1 MDGKWQYSPGMAKLD
16 MRIATPAHGGEVTPR
31 SKQDKANLRLV
42 KQIYEKVLGPIDS
55 RAVDALFD
63 PSYIQHNPN
72 AATGSQGLKEMLD
85 RAKVEYPKGRR
96 HRGEAPARRNG
107 DLVAAHVHVVFNPG
121 DAGFAVVDIFR
132 IANGKI
138 AEHWDV
144 VQPIDRQ
151 HQEQQRTAPRGRFA
165 GI

>member
-1 MDGKWQYSPGMAKLD
+1 MAVFTKHGKLD
-16 MRIATPAHGGEVTPR
+16 MATLAHGDEVIPR

-42 KQIYEKVLGPIDS
+42 KRIYEEVLGPIDS
-55 RAVDALFD
+55 GAVDALFD

-85 RAKVEYPKGRR
+85 RAKVKYPKAE
-96 HRGEAPARRNG
+96 HRVKRLLVDG

-132 IANGKI
+132 IANGRI

-144 VQPIDRQ
+144 MQPI
-151 HQEQQRTAPRGRFA
+151 TASTKNANGRF
-165 GI
+165 